1 MNKVKIIL
9 FDIDGVFINLPYY
22 FSNGKIIIL
31 HNPTRIDKT
40 TIVNKIFN
48 DSILMKKML
57 EY

>member
-1 MNKVKIIL
+1 MKLLNI
-9 FDIDGVFINLPYY
+9 FINLPYY